1 MSLKDHLR
9 SLGDKEFLEELA
21 SSESDLQEE
30 QKDAEDVS
38 KIVEEL
44 DANPEPEPEPEG
56 EFVAEIEDPQPEK
69 PPKAKPPTPKPEPEP
84 AFSMSHNE
92 SNATTVL
99 ESVLDVVATIEAD
112 SRSGR
117 GFLVDGDGRLLTNLS
132 LVDGASRLRISL
144 PSGDVF
150 LGTVVESEPTHDLAL
165 VQIPA
170 RTPQHVRLG
179 DASKLDV
186 GEDVFV
192 MGKASGALGRM
203 VRAVVVGLR
212 TYEGSSLVQV
222 QQSVSDADNGSPFVH
237 PDGSVVGIANG
248 KKGDNF
254 ADTGYAV
261 SVKEFRGI
269 LSGS

>member
-44 DANPEPEPEPEG
+44 DAKPEPEPEPEG
-56 EFVAEIEDPQPEK
+56 EFVAEIDEPQPDT
-69 PPKAKPPTPKPEPEP
+69 PPKAKRSAPEPEP
-84 AFSMSHNE
+84 AFSMSRNE
-92 SNATTVL
+92 RDATTVL

-150 LGTVVESEPTHDLAL
+150 LGTVVKSERTHDLAL

-237 PDGSVVGIANG
+237 PDGSVVGIANS
-248 KKGDNF
+248 KKGDDF
-254 ADTGYAV
+254 AETGYAV
-261 SVKEFRGI
+261 SVKEFRGCI
-269 LSGS
+269 SGR

>member
-30 QKDAEDVS
+30 PKEAEDAS

-44 DANPEPEPEPEG
+44 DAKPEPEPEG
-56 EFVAEIEDPQPEK
+56 EFVAEIEDPRADE
-69 PPKAKPPTPKPEPEP
+69 PPTAKSSAPEPES
-84 AFSMSHNE
+84 AFSMSRSE
-92 SNATTVL
+92 DDATTVL

-117 GFLVDGDGRLLTNLS
+117 GFLVDGNGHLLTNLS

-150 LGTVVESEPTHDLAL
+150 LGNVVKSERTHDLAL

-179 DASKLDV
+179 DTSKLDV
-186 GEDVFV
+186 GEEVFV
-192 MGKASGALGRM
+192 MGKASGSVGRM

-212 TYEGSSLVQV
+212 TYEGSALVQV
-222 QQSVSDADNGSPFVH
+222 QQKVSDTDNGSPFVH

-261 SVKEFRGI
+261 SVKAFGTV
-269 LSGS
+269 LSGR